1 MGLPPSQL
9 HTARAK
15 SKAAARAAASVGFMG
30 VMHVRAGREGNC
42 RAIAVGGGRTLDP
55 AWMKGRSG
63 GWENELLVAYLLPTG
78 PVAAYSV
85 PPVGGAFLWGGKV
98 YR

>member
-1 MGLPPSQL
+1 MTVPPVLASGKEQGGSSRCGLSGL
-9 HTARAK
+9 H
-15 SKAAARAAASVGFMG
+15 G

-42 RAIAVGGGRTLDP
+42 RAIAVGAGRTLDP
-55 AWMKGRSG
+55 DWMKGRPG

-78 PVAAYSV
+78 HVAAYSV
-85 PPVGGAFLWGGKV
+85 PLVGGAFLWDGRV